1 MLVTDVGD
9 GFLST
14 TSQKVNIIMFLTSL
28 KPWKNRLQYDNKIR
42 ANVEISHNRSAIV
55 FLWFLVQFKLAISSV
70 LKCWRNSVSS
80 EIQDCFFY
88 WVFTIENQNLKEVKD
103 NFFII
108 NRVWETEKASYEFG
122 QPMKR
127 GFEGPDSNGN
137 ADLLVGS
144 NNR

>member
-1 MLVTDVGD
+1 MATSMLVTDVGD

-28 KPWKNRLQYDNKIR
+28 KPWKNRLKYDNKIR

-88 WVFTIENQNLKEVKD
+88 WVFTIEKTKGP
-103 NFFII
+103 
-108 NRVWETEKASYEFG
+108 VWETEKASYEFG

-137 ADLLVGS
+137 ADLLVRSKDKYGL
-144 NNR
+144 